1 MPSSIGNKPKDT
13 IDKPISFDVFI
24 AGKSISSD
32 YKLIKL
38 NVDKLINKIS
48 RARVYLSGGDA
59 YLNTFEESEN
69 SNFNPGKAVELRF
82 GYEQDNEVVF
92 KGIIEKLGI
101 SLKDGFAS
109 KPWRSLLV
117 LECVDVAIKLTNS
130 YTSDIYEKKKIAKSF
145 QPL

>member
-48 RARVYLSGGDA
+48 RARVYLSGG
-59 YLNTFEESEN
+59 
-69 SNFNPGKAVELRF
+69 P
-82 GYEQDNEVVF
+82 
-92 KGIIEKLGI
+92 
-101 SLKDGFAS
+101 
-109 KPWRSLLV
+109 
-117 LECVDVAIKLTNS
+117 
-130 YTSDIYEKKKIAKSF
+130 
-145 QPL
+145 

>member
-101 SLKDGFAS
+101 
-109 KPWRSLLV
+109 
-117 LECVDVAIKLTNS
+117 
-130 YTSDIYEKKKIAKSF
+130 
-145 QPL
+145 